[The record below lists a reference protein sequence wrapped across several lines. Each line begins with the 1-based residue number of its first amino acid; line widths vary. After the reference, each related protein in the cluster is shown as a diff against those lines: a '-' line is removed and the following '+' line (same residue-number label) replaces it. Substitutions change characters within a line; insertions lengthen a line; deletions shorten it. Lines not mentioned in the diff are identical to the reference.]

1 MAGKNS
7 RNISPMKILYFGP
20 IAVAGKPG
28 TGGFESANRKNITA
42 LRRLGVDVEEHP
54 YPVVNR
60 KLGALGKAIYLKLLF
75 QPLSLLRHRK
85 ATDTIIHFT
94 PLYGNLLFPAR
105 LLVKTASLLRIPLL
119 LDIRAG
125 SLLKYHQ
132 SRSASYRRKLKQL
145 LSGATA
151 ITVEG
156 KAYLNG
162 IKDEIGVDADPI
174 YLPNCTYDVP
184 AGFRPRE
191 KDGHFNIFYF
201 GRITGAK
208 GIDTILEIRH
218 LLDQQRFRI
227 FLAGPIASDIRR
239 EAIDIPGIT
248 YLGLLTPA
256 ELKEELEKMHIF
268 LFPTRHIGEGQ
279 SNSLIEA
286 MAAGLIPVTSDQG
299 FCSDIA
305 SECGKVLPVESK
317 AEDYAAAISE
327 IVNDDMDRLGRHAM
341 EFIRGNHNIE
351 TVAARLK
358 GVYESILDR
367 HHR

>member
-1 MAGKNS
+1 
-7 RNISPMKILYFGP
+7 MKILYFGP
-20 IAVAGKPG
+20 IAAPGKPG
-28 TGGFESANRKNITA
+28 TGGFETANRKNITA
-42 LRRLGVDVEEHP
+42 LRNLGVEVEEYP

-60 KLGALGKAIYLKLLF
+60 KLGQAGKAVYLKLLL
-75 QPLSLLRHRK
+75 QPLRLLRYRDT
-85 ATDTIIHFT
+85 TDTIIHFT

-105 LLVKTASLLRIPLL
+105 LLVKMAARLRIPLL

-125 SLLKYHQ
+125 SLLKYYR
-132 SRSASYRRKLKQL
+132 SRSASYRRNLQQL

-156 KAYLNG
+156 KAYITG
-162 IKDEIGVDADPI
+162 IKEEIGVDASPI

-184 AGFRPRE
+184 AGFKPRA
-191 KDGHFNIFYF
+191 KDGHYNIFYF

-208 GIDTILEIRH
+208 GVDTILEIRR
-218 LLDQQRFRI
+218 LLDGRFRI
-227 FLAGPIASDIRR
+227 FFAGPIASDIKR
-239 EAIDIPGIT
+239 EAIDIPGLT
-248 YLGLLTPA
+248 YLGLLTPD

-327 IVNDDMDRLGRHAM
+327 IVNGDMDHMGRHAM
-341 EFIRGNHNIE
+341 EFIRKNHNIE
-351 TVAARLK
+351 TMAARLK
-358 GVYESILDR
+358 GVYESILDE
-367 HHR
+367 HRP